1 MKKAG
6 KYILWIIGTIL
17 WFFFLIL
24 FRAMD
29 TEYQSHTHQII
40 LIITGILLT
49 IYIWKRMS
57 SETDTLRKENQQL
70 KAENQK
76 LRQELAGQVVQRVIN
91 KSEQKK
97 SGEEEK

>member
-6 KYILWIIGTIL
+6 KYIFWTIGIAL

-29 TEYQSHTHQII
+29 TEYKSHTHEII
-40 LIITGILLT
+40 LIITGILLA
-49 IYIWKRMS
+49 IYIWKKAGS
-57 SETDTLRKENQQL
+57 GPKELEKENQEL

-76 LRQELAGQVVQRVIN
+76 LRQELA
-91 KSEQKK
+91 EQAVRHAMDKAESREKK
-97 SGEEEK
+97 S